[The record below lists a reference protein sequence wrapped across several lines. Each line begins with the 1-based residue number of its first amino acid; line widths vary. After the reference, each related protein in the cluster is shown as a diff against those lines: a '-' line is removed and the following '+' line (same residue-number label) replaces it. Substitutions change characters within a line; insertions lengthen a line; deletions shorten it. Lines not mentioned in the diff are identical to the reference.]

1 MAGSSR
7 LLTEGSQQTELDS
20 TLELAAASKEMEETS
35 RSAAVRSTQQVSWR
49 VRASAADTVAMAEL
63 LQSAEV
69 QSTLLVRMEG
79 QALAAVSREMVEPS
93 GLVAA

>member
-35 RSAAVRSTQQVSWR
+35 RSAAVRSTQQVSWT
-49 VRASAADTVAMAEL
+49 VRASAADAWARAAQL
-63 LQSAEV
+63 PSPEV